1 MAEKLI
7 EQQWLLYGESSYPSW
22 LLGPALALGVL
33 LSIWWLRGETRKK
46 GISGALLPFTWTF
59 MLVLTIWLAWKPAL
73 VKILKWENQKK
84 ILVYLDR
91 SDSMSVPLLSSDVAT
106 RLDHLAHWDPVL
118 AGKRNAGPADLR
130 KALVDLSEETAEI
143 LQALETAEEE
153 FVQGIPHGQ
162 SSMKSLARIPDWA
175 SETRARILDFVSDV
189 SIHKGQNTEFPATG
203 IQELVKAIEFLPGK
217 ANPSSAESLQAASRS
232 IRTLRAAGSNL
243 LPELK
248 ALQASLDRS
257 FVQENA
263 TALKPIFERM
273 SSQSRLE
280 AATSILES
288 MEKKNLT
295 LFEDR
300 GPPDRTDIYDV
311 LEQLLSGREGEVISH
326 LFVLSDGGHNGAGRS
341 DISEKI
347 RKSGITLT
355 TVGIGTPESGVDL
368 AILDWNMPRVIKARR
383 QQQLMVT
390 IKTRGPEGIPFKVVL
405 EQEGKEIASTSA
417 ETSGLKQDQVQL
429 SFKSPPA
436 GRHTLTLRIDRADVN
451 TRNNQVHFVLNT
463 VKRTPASLMIGD
475 LPDWD
480 TTFLHL
486 ALERAQIES
495 RQIYSGIEKGP
506 PGRGGSPRSIPKSLA
521 QWSRNR
527 LVILQGAPFK
537 GLSAEDINTLYSYVT
552 QEGGSL
558 LILTEE
564 RDSYQKALAAKFGW
578 PEKAATLQDARL
590 RLSDKAQHLPFLRL
604 GFDGPHSARIISSL
618 GACEMAFEV
627 PRQDLSILENGS
639 GKPILSLGFYGKG
652 KVFIW
657 GIKGIYPLREY
668 QKAKAVDRLLTQLV
682 EEAVAPLFPTE
693 ETKLTPYPVLPV
705 SHKENLLISLT
716 EASRAELSDSPALD
730 LKPGVENRI
739 GRLVPEKT
747 GELRISVS
755 GESTVFHA
763 ISNPGLEQIDF
774 EFNEKFLSDFAEASG
789 GQYLSFRQAGSK
801 LNSIRPE
808 AWYRSTAERYPLAD
822 HWLLLC
828 LIAVTGTLH
837 WSLRKISGLPL

>member
-46 GISGALLPFTWTF
+46 GIAGAVLPFTWTF
-59 MLVLTIWLAWKPAL
+59 MLVLTLWLAWKPAL

-91 SDSMSVPLLSSDVAT
+91 SDSMTVPLLSSDVAT
-106 RLDHLAHWDPVL
+106 RLNHLAHWDPVL
-118 AGKRNAGPADLR
+118 AGKRNTGPADLR
-130 KALVDLSEETAEI
+130 KALVDLSEETAEL
-143 LQALETAEEE
+143 LQVLETAEEE
-153 FVQGIPHGQ
+153 FVQGIPQGQ
-162 SSMKSLARIPDWA
+162 SSMESLARIPGWA
-175 SETRARILDFVSDV
+175 SESRARILDFVSDV
-189 SIHKGQNTEFPATG
+189 SIHKGQHAEFPATG

-217 ANPSSAESLQAASRS
+217 ANPSSAESLQTTSRS

-248 ALQASLDRS
+248 TLQASIDRS

-263 TALKPIFERM
+263 SVLKPIFERM
-273 SSQSRLE
+273 SSQSRLD

-288 MEKKNLT
+288 MDNKNLT
-295 LFEDR
+295 LFENK
-300 GPPDRTDIYDV
+300 GPPDRTDIYRV
-311 LEQLLSGREGEVISH
+311 LEQLLSGREDEVISH

-355 TVGIGTPESGVDL
+355 TVGIGTPEPGVDL
-368 AILDWNMPRVIKARR
+368 AILDWKMPRVIKARR
-383 QQQLMVT
+383 QQQLTVT
-390 IKTRGPEGIPFKVVL
+390 VKTRGPEGTPFKVVL

-436 GRHTLTLRIDRADVN
+436 GRHALTLRIDRDDVN

-506 PGRGGSPRSIPKSLA
+506 PSRGGSPRSIPKSLA

-537 GLSAEDINTLYSYVT
+537 GLSPEDINTLYSYVT
-552 QEGGSL
+552 KEGGSL

-564 RDSYQKALAAKFGW
+564 QDSYQKLLATKFGW
-578 PEKAATLQDARL
+578 SEKAPPPPGHPAW
-590 RLSDKAQHLPFLRL
+590 FI
-604 GFDGPHSARIISSL
+604 GEGSASAFSPPGIRRPAL
-618 GACEMAFEV
+618 GAHH
-627 PRQDLSILENGS
+627 
-639 GKPILSLGFYGKG
+639 
-652 KVFIW
+652 
-657 GIKGIYPLREY
+657 
-668 QKAKAVDRLLTQLV
+668 
-682 EEAVAPLFPTE
+682 LF
-693 ETKLTPYPVLPV
+693 
-705 SHKENLLISLT
+705 
-716 EASRAELSDSPALD
+716 
-730 LKPGVENRI
+730 I
-739 GRLVPEKT
+739 GRLRNGIRGPASEPFNTRKREREAHSLIGFLWQRQGLYLGHQRNLPVAGIPESRACGSPADTT
-747 GELRISVS
+747 GRRGRGPAVSNRRDKAHSLSRAAGLAQREPAHQSDRGEPGRIVRLPGPGPEAGA
-755 GESTVFHA
+755 GES
-763 ISNPGLEQIDF
+763 D
-774 EFNEKFLSDFAEASG
+774 
-789 GQYLSFRQAGSK
+789 RQAGS
-801 LNSIRPE
+801 
-808 AWYRSTAERYPLAD
+808 
-822 HWLLLC
+822 
-828 LIAVTGTLH
+828 
-837 WSLRKISGLPL
+837 